1 MILRRNKGRLAAP
14 PSGYRSVNHSRLSW
28 TRTRRL
34 ASREEGGD
42 MMALIASQLLG
53 FILGGG
59 AFLLRHDRGDF
70 TTLPW

>member
-1 MILRRNKGRLAAP
+1 
-14 PSGYRSVNHSRLSW
+14 
-28 TRTRRL
+28 
-34 ASREEGGD
+34 

-59 AFLLRHDRGDF
+59 AFLIRYDRGDF